1 MITIESATK
10 SFDIMTGIFV
20 LAMLAVIGIFMV
32 IIKEIEKKEHRKTR
46 IEIEKVRS
54 QMQEEFRIEKTKT
67 GAKKFVELYEA
78 RQTIRMMEAELKEAS
93 DELARI
99 RSDYN
104 RLVNLTERWSHGQ
117 K

>member
-1 MITIESATK
+1 MITIETATR
-10 SFDIMTGIFV
+10 SFDIMTGIFI
-20 LAMLAVIGIFMV
+20 LAILAVIGICMM
-32 IIKEIEKKEHRKTR
+32 IIKNIEQKEHRKTR
-46 IEIEKVRS
+46 IEIEKIRS
-54 QMQEEFRIEKTKT
+54 QMQEEFRIEKIRT

-78 RQTIRMMEAELKEAS
+78 RKTIRMMEQELKEAS

-104 RLVNLTERWSHGQ
+104 RLVNLSERWQHGQ

>member
-20 LAMLAVIGIFMV
+20 LAMLSVIGIFMV

-54 QMQEEFRIEKTKT
+54 QMQEEFRIEKTKV

-78 RQTIRMMEAELKEAS
+78 KQTILQMESELAKATAELT
-93 DELARI
+93 RI
-99 RSDYN
+99 RADYN
-104 RLVNLTERWSHGQ
+104 RLVNLSERWSHG
-117 K
+117 KK

>member
-20 LAMLAVIGIFMV
+20 LAMLSVIGIFMV
-32 IIKEIEKKEHRKTR
+32 IIKEIEKKEHRKTH

-78 RQTIRMMEAELKEAS
+78 KQTILQMES
-93 DELARI
+93 ELAKAT
-99 RSDYN
+99 SDLCKLRADYD
-104 RLVNLTERWSHGQ
+104 RLVKLTERWSNGQ

>member
-78 RQTIRMMEAELKEAS
+78 KQTIRQMET
-93 DELARI
+93 ELAKATSDLCKI
-99 RSDYN
+99 RADYD
-104 RLVNLTERWSHGQ
+104 RLVKLTERWSNGQ